1 MTLKRLTM
9 CADVINRN
17 YQGYSLLD
25 IGCRTMDLKPL
36 LQGCEQYYGT
46 DIIPGENIFECN
58 LENALPFEDNVFYI
72 VTALARALIHD
83 PPVLVLD
90 EAISALDSASEEK
103 VMEAIHELDVG
114 KAVVIIAHRL
124 STVRRADLIRVL
136 NDGEVV
142 ESGTWDALLAR
153 DGMFKDLWRRQ
164 AV

>member
-1 MTLKRLTM
+1 MLSTGTTEAILFWIS
-9 CADVINRN
+9 DVAPWI
-17 YQGYSLLD
+17 
-25 IGCRTMDLKPL
+25 LKPL
-36 LQGCEQYYGT
+36 LQGCEQYFGT
-46 DIIPGENIFECN
+46 DIFPEENIFECK
-58 LENALPFEDNVFYI
+58 LENGLPFEDNEFDI

-114 KAVVIIAHRL
+114 KAVVIIVHRL
-124 STVRRADLIRVL
+124 STVRRADLIHVL

-164 AV
+164 AE